1 MIGPQSLPEEQLTV
15 NQDREMADAL
25 TVGSH
30 ASYPLGCIPAKNRDP
45 PN

>member
-30 ASYPLGCIPAKNRDP
+30 ASYPARVHPGEGPGP